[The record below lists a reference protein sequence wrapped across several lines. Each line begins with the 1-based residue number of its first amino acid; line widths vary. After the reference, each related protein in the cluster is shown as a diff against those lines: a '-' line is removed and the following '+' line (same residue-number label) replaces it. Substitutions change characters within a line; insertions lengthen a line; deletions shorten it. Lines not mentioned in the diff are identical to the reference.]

1 MTARAAFD
9 SAPPAVARRRAPAS
23 AWGLVLPLMAALLLL
38 YLVPLANILWISVT
52 DPAPGLGNY
61 QRLLESD
68 AMQRVLWTTFRV
80 AAWTT
85 VCAVVLGYLVAY
97 VMLHASPRHR
107 VWITAFVLVPF
118 WVSVLVRAFA
128 WLTLLRSEGL
138 VNGALA

>member
-1 MTARAAFD
+1 MAATASLAG
-9 SAPPAVARRRAPAS
+9 PPPTVARRRASAS
-23 AWGLVLPLMAALLLL
+23 AWALVLPLMAALLLL

-61 QRLLESD
+61 QRLVDSD

-85 VCAVVLGYLVAY
+85 LCALLLGYLVAY
-97 VMLHASPRHR
+97 VMLHAAPRHR
-107 VWITAFVLVPF
+107 LWITAFVLVPF

-128 WLTLLRSEGL
+128 WL
-138 VNGALA
+138 